1 MDGAQM
7 WPNPRRCARFAAL
20 GRRAA
25 ACRAKHPVLLK
36 RGVSATLSGG
46 WRRLLDVAV
55 AFMGRPKLIVLDEPT
70 NDLDPVHRRIIWD
83 KLNALRGSSNV
94 TCLRVT
100 RDSGV
105 ERGLS

>member
-1 MDGAQM
+1 
-7 WPNPRRCARFAAL
+7 
-20 GRRAA
+20 
-25 ACRAKHPVLLK
+25 VLLK

-70 NDLDPVHRRIIWD
+70 NDLDPVHRRIIWN
-83 KLNALRGSSNV
+83 KLNALRGSSKV

-100 RDSGV
+100 RDPGV